1 MDFNLQFIVT
11 IWMNAGRSRKQLRT
25 IKATI
30 VFKQKAD
37 FCPVS
42 VGTTAAGISAVFI
55 TDVN

>member
-1 MDFNLQFIVT
+1 MDFNSQFIVT
-11 IWMNAGRSRKQLRT
+11 VRMSAGHSRKQLRT

-30 VFKQKAD
+30 VFKQKVH

-42 VGTTAAGISAVFI
+42 VGTTAAGISAVVI